1 MTRGLALAVWLLSR
15 SLWLL
20 PLGAFTWLL
29 LNGAAHVFFDP
40 LQSANALAL
49 LLPGLILM
57 APLVFFLLQTRAI
70 LAGSKP
76 YTEREL
82 WSEAGTML
90 FIELFIGLLLAISY
104 PYFKDLVP
112 KSIEGTS
119 RGRLI
124 LLRQGLNRYMSQHP
138 APATLEGLLAP
149 GELAVMPELRFHKDA
164 PHARTRESVLLPDGV
179 PTDSG
184 RWGYT
189 VGAGTATIII
199 DCTHTDMRGRQ
210 WNSY

>member
-29 LNGAAHVFFDP
+29 LSGAAHAFFDP
-40 LQSANALAL
+40 LQRANALAL

-57 APLVFFLLQTRAI
+57 APFVFFLLQTRAI

-76 YTEREL
+76 YSEREL
-82 WSEAGTML
+82 RSEAGAML
-90 FIELFIGLLLAISY
+90 FIELFIGLLLAVSY
-104 PYFKDLVP
+104 PYFKDLVR

-119 RGRLI
+119 RGRLV
-124 LLRQGLNRYMSQHP
+124 LLRQALDRRP
-138 APATLEGLLAP
+138 AKQPPPATLEGLLGP
-149 GELAVMPELRFHKDA
+149 GELAVMPELRFYKDE
-164 PHARTRESVLLPDGV
+164 PHPRTRESVLLPDGA

-184 RWGYT
+184 RWGYA

-199 DCTHTDMRGRQ
+199 DCTHTDLKGRR
-210 WNSY
+210 WDGY